1 MNTGNDADNW
11 IFPGIIGKVPVRDYG
26 IDGLNVHVDHTSTGT
41 VYFVSADKET
51 PFPEHSHAEQWT
63 IVVSGECRVTMNGET
78 KIYRKG
84 DTYRLPAN
92 VPHQIT
98 LGAGYAEVDYVDDLN
113 D

>member
-1 MNTGNDADNW
+1 
-11 IFPGIIGKVPVRDYG
+11 
-26 IDGLNVHVDHTSTGT
+26 
-41 VYFVSADKET
+41 
-51 PFPEHSHAEQWT
+51 
-63 IVVSGECRVTMNGET
+63 MNGET

-98 LGAGYAEVDYVDDLN
+98 LGAGYAEVDYVDDPN

>member
-1 MNTGNDADNW
+1 MNTGNDTHNW

-98 LGAGYAEVDYVDDLN
+98 LGAGYAEVDYVDDPN